1 MRRRVVCP
9 RSHPASPYLRR
20 PLADFA
26 MARGAFPGGY
36 PPDPPCRPM
45 ARWVDGACHLRPL
58 GGVRAPAVLRRGWGG
73 PGLLLPGVTACAEA
87 GGRGGWSRGVPRG
100 RPGMAGRR
108 ARSLGE
114 PPFLGEYCPLRWV
127 IQNPPCTTRR
137 GHFRPSKHD
146 AFGLAEPARI
156 TSAVFTFS

>member
-26 MARGAFPGGY
+26 MARGAFPGGI
-36 PPDPPCRPM
+36 PPDPLSPYR
-45 ARWVDGACHLRPL
+45 ALGRLGGCHLRPL
-58 GGVRAPAVLRRGWGG
+58 GGVRAPAVLRRVWGG

-87 GGRGGWSRGVPRG
+87 CRRGGLSRGVPRG

-108 ARSLGE
+108 GPVPWRAAVPGRVLPASLG
-114 PPFLGEYCPLRWV
+114 
-127 IQNPPCTTRR
+127 NT
-137 GHFRPSKHD
+137 
-146 AFGLAEPARI
+146 EPAMYYAQWPFPA
-156 TSAVFTFS
+156 SKV